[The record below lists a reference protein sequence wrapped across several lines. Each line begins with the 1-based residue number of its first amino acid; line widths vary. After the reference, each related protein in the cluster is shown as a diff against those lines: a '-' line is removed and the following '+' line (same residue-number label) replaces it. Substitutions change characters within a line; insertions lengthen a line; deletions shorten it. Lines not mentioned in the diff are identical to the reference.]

1 MERCRRSGWYRVV
14 CCKVCYCT
22 ITCSTLYHTV
32 GSGPAWRRRAGPV
45 PTVQPYFV
53 SPVSTVSYWLI
64 RYLPCMIH
72 PSCRLSGT
80 EYIHTYTVTYALQ
93 NGRHDQSR
101 VFFISRGL
109 KFLTQLVMWSTPLF
123 FLLAQVASQSSRSKF
138 FLHPSPL
145 PTRYRLWEFY
155 RALFLFFALLARWS
169 EPSRSFL
176 SPTITLSLFHL
187 RLFYWVHP
195 PFHPITRQ

>member
-14 CCKVCYCT
+14 FCKVCYCT
-22 ITCSTLYHTV
+22 ITCSTRYHTV

-80 EYIHTYTVTYALQ
+80 EYIHTYAVTYALQ

-101 VFFISRGL
+101 VFFILVVWSFSLNSSCGVLLFSFCLPKLHRNPHIPSFSCILPHYLLDIDYESFIAHSFCSLLCSRDDL
-109 KFLTQLVMWSTPLF
+109 SHLD
-123 FLLAQVASQSSRSKF
+123 RSY
-138 FLHPSPL
+138 HP
-145 PTRYRLWEFY
+145 
-155 RALFLFFALLARWS
+155 
-169 EPSRSFL
+169 L
-176 SPTITLSLFHL
+176 SPYHCFI
-187 RLFYWVHP
+187 
-195 PFHPITRQ
+195 